1 MMDMAEDNLSDRE
14 SEKRNTSK
22 ERNRLIPKTSF
33 TEWYDNVLLEAKIAD
48 DRYPV
53 KGFTVYMGWGFS
65 IVKKIIQLLE
75 EKLEKHGHDPMQ
87 FPVIIPEDIFQ
98 KEAEHIAGFSGEV
111 FWVTHAGE
119 NPLERRLLLRP
130 TSETAIYPLF
140 KIWIRSHADLPL
152 KMHQTC
158 NVYRYETKA
167 TRPLYRGREFL
178 WNEAHTAH
186 ADFEDSEKQV
196 EEGVEIY
203 SYVYDLI
210 GLSYLLLERPS
221 FDKFAGAVYSIAF
234 DAWNPDGKINQIGT
248 VHQLGQN
255 FSKAFEITFEN
266 REGKQEFV
274 FTTCYG
280 MGFGRVLAA
289 IIAQH
294 GDDHGLVLPPIIAP
308 KQIVII
314 PVTYKGYE
322 EAINRHARDVLRLL
336 EEANFRVVF
345 DDSDLRPGEKYYRWE
360 MFGVPIRIEVGPMEV
375 NEGVVTLIRRDSRTR
390 SKAPLSRLV
399 EAVNHLFADIYQNLK
414 EKSWKKLNEEIIYSE
429 NLEELKGLMEKRKI
443 GKVNWCGDP
452 DCAFK
457 IKDSVVGEIRGSIWK
472 KFEEAKGPCIV
483 CGRPARKV
491 VYVSRTI

>member
-1 MMDMAEDNLSDRE
+1 MAEDDAVSNLGSG
-14 SEKRNTSK
+14 EKEAFK
-22 ERNRLIPKTSF
+22 EKNKHLIPKSNF

-65 IVKKIIQLLE
+65 IAKKIIQLLE
-75 EKLEKHGHDPMQ
+75 EKLEKHGHEPMQ
-87 FPVIIPEDIFQ
+87 FPVVIPEDVFQ

-119 NPLERRLLLRP
+119 NILERRLLLRP

-186 ADFEDSEKQV
+186 ADYEDSERQV
-196 EEGVEIY
+196 KEGAEIY
-203 SYVYDLI
+203 TYVYDLL
-210 GLSYLLLERPS
+210 GLSYMLLERPS
-221 FDKFAGAVYSIAF
+221 FDKFAGAVYTLAF

-255 FSKAFEITFEN
+255 FSKAFEITFED
-266 REGKQEFV
+266 REGKQAFV
-274 FTTCYG
+274 YTTCYG
-280 MGFGRVLAA
+280 MGIGRVLAA
-289 IIAQH
+289 IISQH

-314 PVTYKGYE
+314 PVTYRGHEEDVNKYAKG
-322 EAINRHARDVLRLL
+322 VLKLL
-336 EEANFRVVF
+336 DEGGFRVVL
-345 DDSDLRPGEKYYRWE
+345 DDSDLRPGEKYYKWE
-360 MFGVPIRIEVGPMEV
+360 MFGVPLRIEVGPKEV
-375 NEGVVTLIRRDSRTR
+375 DAKEVTLVRRDSMAR
-390 SKAPLSRLV
+390 SKVSIDKLV
-399 EAVNHLFADIYQNLK
+399 EEVNRLFHEIYENIK
-414 EKSWKKLNEEIIYSE
+414 NISWKRLNGLIVYSE
-429 NLEELKGLMEKRKI
+429 SMEELKALMEKRKI
-443 GKVNWCGDP
+443 GKINWCGDP

-457 IKDSVVGEIRGSIWK
+457 IKDSVVGEIRGSLWN
-472 KFEEAKGPCIV
+472 KFEETKGPCIV
-483 CGRPARKV
+483 CGQPAKKV
-491 VYVSRTI
+491 VYVSRTV